1 MTIKKFTRL
10 FAVMLALAMML
21 LAASCDLFKGPG
33 SLKLESFTVVKTSVK
48 TEYEIGEEIDF
59 SDIKAIAKYNDET
72 LNKEYGFADL
82 TITYDKD
89 ITATAGTKKV
99 TVSFM
104 DPNLNVKQ
112 ETTVTIT
119 VVEGHDDNNDPA
131 ELPTVSDFLRPSALT
146 QFDEKNKNAGTLS
159 NGQSGFFGQFAVGN
173 QVYVIGNQNPFTMN
187 LTLGLYDPEAD
198 DFIDKKEFFT
208 TVDLFVKN
216 GGEYVALTKTEKEGN
231 VVEYYDGDVLI
242 ATVNTYRGTYQFTAE
257 AADKLVKISVFPSE
271 EKYVVEDVNPVVLE
285 AKIINAY
292 NIYEAWQ
299 LAVAD
304 NSNAEWT
311 DFKTAHGI
319 AGVTVSGIVLHNDIA
334 LTADDVPASFFYT
347 SEKDVVYTDT
357 SKSKDD
363 PNAQPET
370 KIIPK
375 GSKFLKDGTF
385 IYKRDGVG
393 DFVIEGNFFTLNTKG
408 FPLIASYA
416 VFGKDSDKGYGS
428 DFSNASLFKFDSV
441 DWGTVVS
448 GTVPTE
454 VADVTVNNISLIG
467 NAAREFFVDAE
478 GGLASAGGLIFL
490 KSSHYTNTKMNNLIG
505 NSYFITYFVDY
516 GASMYVSNSKC
527 YDSYQNAAFVWGNS
541 KLEMV
546 DTYVNGCGGPVII
559 AQSELD
565 KDAHPIV
572 TVTGGKL
579 ETHLGGQEIWFTAVN
594 ATEIVSKIKGMGT
607 LLNLAGYGNFVDKDN
622 NMNIIGAVMANGT
635 DAEDIVMGINAQG
648 SIFVDG
654 SGMDRFQTAE
664 NVNWALIKGISE
676 YAEGQSGTM
685 PPFFTVYDA
694 NGTAYSFYYNGQT
707 FLVPMGATPDTHVPL
722 SQVQPIIDLLK
733 EAKAITL
740 TQGGLSVVFEFY
752 HGADAYQIPAN

>member
-216 GGEYVALTKTEKEGN
+216 DGEYVALTKTEKEGN

-285 AKIINAY
+285 AKIIRAY
-292 NIYEAWQ
+292 NVYEAWE
-299 LAVAD
+299 LAVID
-304 NSNAEWT
+304 NYNAAWT
-311 DFKTAHGI
+311 EFKIAHGI
-319 AGVTVSGIVLHNDIA
+319 ANVTVSGIVLHNDIKVSA
-334 LTADDVPASFFYT
+334 EDVPESFFFV
-347 SEKDVVYTDT
+347 SEKDVVYKNSVTG
-357 SKSKDD
+357 
-363 PNAQPET
+363 ET
-370 KIIPK
+370 VTIPK
-375 GSKFLKDGTF
+375 GTKFLKDEIF
-385 IYKRDGVG
+385 IYERFGLD
-393 DFVIEGNFFTLNTKG
+393 DFAIEGNLFTIDTG
-408 FPLIASYA
+408 AFPLIASSE
-416 VFGKDSDKGYGS
+416 VFGVDAGKDYGD
-428 DFSNASLFKFDSV
+428 DFSNVALFRFSSV
-441 DWGTVVS
+441 DWKTVTKDTIPTKVS
-448 GTVPTE
+448 N
-454 VADVTVNNISLIG
+454 VTIKNLSLIG
-467 NAAREFFVDAE
+467 NAARNNMVTATT
-478 GGLASAGGLIFL
+478 GQLVSAGGLIFC
-490 KSSHYTNTKMNNLIG
+490 KASNYTNVSMDNIIG

-516 GASMYVSNSKC
+516 GANMTVTNAKC
-527 YDSYQNAAFVWGNS
+527 YNSYQNAAFVWSNCKFNMTDS
-541 KLEMV
+541 YV
-546 DTYVNGCGGPVII
+546 DGCGGPAIM
-559 AQSELD
+559 AQSVLKYD
-565 KDAHPIV
+565 WWNPSV
-572 TVTGGKL
+572 TVTGGNLQTSLVGDEVWFKAVHADNIIDDIKALSKALEMAQLGHFVKDNKL
-579 ETHLGGQEIWFTAVN
+579 NIMAALMADGDN
-594 ATEIVSKIKGMGT
+594 ADQIIKG
-607 LLNLAGYGNFVDKDN
+607 
-622 NMNIIGAVMANGT
+622 IQ
-635 DAEDIVMGINAQG
+635 AQG
-648 SIFVDG
+648 KIFVDG
-654 SGMDRFQTAE
+654 EGIDRNITDE
-664 NVNWALIKGISE
+664 NRHWTTIKNISE
-676 YAEGQSGTM
+676 YAMSQPGGM
-685 PPFFTVYDA
+685 LPPFFTVYDES
-694 NGTAYSFYYNGQT
+694 NNPHTIYYTGLTETPFVDLAGNALGSDQT
-707 FLVPMGATPDTHVPL
+707 
-722 SQVQPIIDLLK
+722 II
-733 EAKAITL
+733 EAFMQAETITL

-752 HGADAYQIPAN
+752 HD